1 MKKDEV
7 KKRINTYFESRYG
20 QVLDRNRNPV
30 YDSEGNPV
38 YEIVRPPT
46 LSGLALAIGLE
57 SREALTTFTSNKS
70 ILREINKA
78 ILQVEEY
85 AEERLFSKESNTA
98 GIKLYLAVNFRR
110 WSGEE
115 LEGDDELP
123 AEYGSWAE

>member
-30 YDSEGNPV
+30 YDAEGNPI
-38 YEIVRPPT
+38 YEIIRPPT

-115 LEGDDELP
+115 IEGDDELP
-123 AEYGSWAE
+123 EEYGSWAE

>member
-78 ILQVEEY
+78 ILRVEEY

-115 LEGDDELP
+115 PEGDDELP
-123 AEYGSWAE
+123 EEYDSWAE